1 VIAASDRPWTT
12 LSTRAHYVLSP
23 TTAGDVHPG
32 DHCLSTSRDNHYV
45 SAGKQSSEP
54 VTAQSVPVADSVVTY
69 AEAAER
75 NRENVFRVVT
85 RKKAPVK
92 KQVVV
97 GSSTN
102 NTLFK
107 GVAKKA
113 VVCVNHLDPSV
124 SSDVVTEFLKDN
136 VVNVLSCYTVK
147 NKQPISELG
156 DGDQPTAELFKE
168 IRFISMRLCVSY
180 SDLDKIFDTN
190 LWPDGV
196 VVRPWSFKTKAN
208 TDRQS

>member
-1 VIAASDRPWTT
+1 MRQQLECLMSKLLLVEESKCRVSEGLDEGRGRP
-12 LSTRAHYVLSP
+12 SSP
-23 TTAGDVHPG
+23 LIVDSHSPPTAGDVHPG

-54 VTAQSVPVADSVVTY
+54 VTAQSVADSVVTY

-85 RKKAPVK
+85 RKKAPEK

-113 VVCVNHLDPSV
+113 VVCVNRLDPSV
-124 SSDVVTEFLKDN
+124 STDVVTEFLEDN
-136 VVNVLSCYTVK
+136 GVNVLSCYRVK
-147 NKQPISELG
+147 NKQPTSELG
-156 DGDQPTAELFKE
+156 DGDHQQLV
-168 IRFISMRLCVSY
+168 ISLQLSC
-180 SDLDKIFDTN
+180 LK
-190 LWPDGV
+190 
-196 VVRPWSFKTKAN
+196 K
-208 TDRQS
+208 